1 MANSARIK
9 SRAVLLVVLRMLRA
23 YLYYPLLIGSA
34 IWIYIKDAHFIW
46 AIALLIGVWFF
57 DPVVHL
63 IRYRLR
69 RIKKQ

>member
-23 YLYYPLLIGSA
+23 YLYYLIGSA